1 MFPPV
6 SILKLPSPKFE
17 HCRSTQEIA
26 VSSPLFLVN
35 RRLRLLRV
43 GGPNEKDATAACAG
57 EEALTQVREIGS
69 LRPISR

>member
-1 MFPPV
+1 M
-6 SILKLPSPKFE
+6 
-17 HCRSTQEIA
+17 
-26 VSSPLFLVN
+26 FLVN

>member
-1 MFPPV
+1 M
-6 SILKLPSPKFE
+6 
-17 HCRSTQEIA
+17 
-26 VSSPLFLVN
+26 FLVN

-43 GGPNEKDATAACAG
+43 GGPNEDATAACAG